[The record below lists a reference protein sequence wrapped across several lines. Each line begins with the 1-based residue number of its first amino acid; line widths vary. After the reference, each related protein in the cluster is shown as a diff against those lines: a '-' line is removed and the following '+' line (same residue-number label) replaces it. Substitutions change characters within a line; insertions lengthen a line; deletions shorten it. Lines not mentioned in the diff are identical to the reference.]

1 MPTFYRFINQSERK
15 RLWSIVLF
23 EIALVTLTWYYIE
36 KIQLNNEC
44 YKTLKQDYHFISLYI
59 DVPHHCTWWSLL
71 WFWINRYTIYAAY
84 IVFIYILLDYYISS
98 CYMFGHTYI
107 WTGLVYNIVQAKQ
120 EDSFFY
126 RDAPILFHTLIIVL
140 YLENQPFLDAD
151 MQKRWIEI
159 KMENEERSF
168 AQEEAESQ
176 CWAEAIHKIRQYDD
190 ADEIKQIIRQADDKE
205 EKIRARY
212 PLLAYPVL
220 PPLEQK
226 NNILLS
232 IFTRIT
238 TFLLCIL
245 AVWNYVL
252 LFRRAF
258 VITFSQRNTT
268 HTL

>member
-1 MPTFYRFINQSERK
+1 
-15 RLWSIVLF
+15 
-23 EIALVTLTWYYIE
+23 
-36 KIQLNNEC
+36 
-44 YKTLKQDYHFISLYI
+44 
-59 DVPHHCTWWSLL
+59 
-71 WFWINRYTIYAAY
+71 
-84 IVFIYILLDYYISS
+84 
-98 CYMFGHTYI
+98 
-107 WTGLVYNIVQAKQ
+107 
-120 EDSFFY
+120 
-126 RDAPILFHTLIIVL
+126 
-140 YLENQPFLDAD
+140 
-151 MQKRWIEI
+151 
-159 KMENEERSF
+159 MENEERSF